1 MTTPIQRAGDALS
14 AANQAFTI
22 LERIAAALDLG
33 NPNLDW
39 VKLANGMGVEAART
53 NTLEGV
59 ADLMRQSFASDRP
72 FLIEMEV

>member
-1 MTTPIQRAGDALS
+1 
-14 AANQAFTI
+14 
-22 LERIAAALDLG
+22 
-33 NPNLDW
+33 

-72 FLIEMEV
+72 FVIEMEV